1 MPDPKQNIK
10 KLYEAVSKEYDL
22 PDFKTFSSDMQDIEK
37 RNKLYTAV
45 SKEYDLPDFD
55 TFSSDIGTPVKKKG
69 ATRPTLESTPS
80 RGSLASQGKS
90 DVRSNSVELQTED
103 KKAAPIS
110 AEMQKLLDSTSE
122 SALNIAKKTGS
133 KSRTGVLLGT
143 EVKKIDPIL
152 LDKNKPFGDIGDKET
167 TVQRASVLQEQSNL
181 RQEQLKEEPAQPTLE
196 SEGKSEGFIGGL
208 KGQDKSTSS
217 FGKNPQIVA
226 DAIIG
231 GAVDMLGSTYSLSG
245 WAAEMIGLDAISTDA
260 YQKGGKLSEI
270 SQNFA
275 TRAKTNSGI
284 KNPETS
290 TFDHFLQGEVEDGFR
305 SLGVDV
311 LGQIPNIALAIATG
325 GESLAVKEA
334 ARKHIAAKLVTKGVA
349 QEVAIK
355 EAAQMAKSLTAKELA
370 TFAVKEIPKKG
381 IVEWG
386 KRAAASNTTQL
397 FTALSTG
404 SAITEE
410 YAKDQDISALDAAQ
424 SVAKGVFD
432 GFSEN
437 IFNMDI
443 VAGRSLLGL
452 DNVLTPAGRAIRET
466 IKRDGKDA
474 ALKQL
479 IRGWRDVAGKF
490 LKGGGQE
497 TIEENVVAVASF
509 IIDAIDTDNLNMEG
523 FTQLGKTM
531 GNATL
536 VSFTSGS
543 SLSGAAAMA
552 SFKPL
557 TKQESRKIEQYKEIL
572 ANENISLGTK
582 NIAKNRIEEI
592 NAGVETATSERY
604 DKIVALPIED
614 RIDILDKQAKI
625 QTLEADKVATMDVEI
640 NSAIDER
647 ITELNAEI
655 DAKINPKV
663 EPALPSEISG
673 FLTERNN
680 ETLSSVEQRIDNAE
694 LINENDIAG
703 ATSPLYDAIDGI
715 SKDKSLSEGDKQ
727 AAISLIEDKITK
739 LESYEFETETKII
752 QPEQERPVLVSKQ
765 IIGKVTRGSKNPSEV
780 TKGRFDGKQASVN
793 ETDGVIVY
801 DEKADVLSVVH
812 DDGRTDL
819 DFNYLEYQE
828 SSLDEDGNL
837 QSVKLV
843 DKRNGDEVSI
853 NDQDL
858 AYDIAIKAKT
868 QQLGEI
874 QDAVFDEVY
883 ETVKQ
888 EAITKE
894 VVKEK
899 PTIPLVNNN
908 QEGVKQE
915 KQQIKDFGVA
925 EDQVE
930 PVHNL
935 ISRLFQGLKESGLT
949 AANTVGEWVGIGKGK
964 EKPYSLK
971 INGKDVQVKNTSPE
985 VVNGFYSPLEKII
998 SKAQVAEL
1006 NTTLRVELNKVQKQ
1020 LQDYYQAAKK
1030 GIAVELPNGVFW
1042 EKALKEQVAKLKEQ
1056 ISSSEVKTDNFSL
1069 TVDEWKS
1076 KLNESEEAKWTGLTD
1091 WLSQQEGSVS
1101 KADIQQYLKDNR
1113 IQVVEVVKGELT
1125 EKEIKEKD
1133 RLLKELDDVGV
1144 KITLSILDGDKV
1156 KQNELEAKEEELFEK
1171 LKPLSD
1177 RTNQDLTKF
1186 SQYQL
1191 EGEKE
1196 NYKEVLVTMPS
1207 ETNFEIVKWKDGGYV
1222 LKVNGNNYAFN
1233 ESIDNLKQVQSEIEN
1248 GKRKGDDAKFKS
1260 SHFDEPNILVH
1271 LRMNTRTDA
1280 EGNKVLFLEEVQS
1293 DWGQEGKRKGF
1304 NKEPKYKS
1312 MPSGNEFRNQI
1323 EKKLGNVQDIVI
1335 DKNEFGDSVVIRKDN
1350 KFYIADLEN
1359 GKINVDEIY
1368 EADAPDF
1375 FKEYSTSIPSAP
1387 FVMDTNAWTKLGLKY
1402 ALKEA
1407 VAQGVDKIAWTTGEQ
1422 QNERYSL
1429 EKIADEVRYSKNPDG
1444 TYKIIAYKDGENIS
1458 ENKRLNEKD
1467 LESNFGKDVA
1477 QRIIDGVGENIEGEK
1492 SLTGE
1497 NLKVGGKGMKGF
1509 YGSPTEGSLGIVGNV
1524 AKSLFKQEPKTVEIK
1539 VKGIADFN
1547 KVNTKKD
1554 IEVYS
1559 EQKYKFYENQEEV
1572 SKQRAYEIIEGGDWL
1587 TAKKPIESIQ
1597 HSIDVTPELKES
1609 VEGGQPLFKDA
1620 EAQYRIESGKNIVEA
1635 IKDFNGSARAVV
1647 ALTHEIMHPTV
1658 VAIIDGAKR
1667 NSKNG
1672 LKHTQTIIDEFNKAN
1687 PKRKVTVEQLI
1698 QGNDDF
1704 KGGKTS
1710 KEYRAVQEFIAK
1722 SWEKYHREG
1731 GKGFSQQF
1739 QEVLEQIKKAF
1750 RDVYKSTSG
1759 KKLTPELR
1767 VMFDEILGKQNP
1779 TTSNQGG
1786 SNKPPTP
1793 PVVPPANNTQGGL
1806 TPEEADAKVVNMMA
1820 KGEKQIRD
1828 GGKKDWWNTIKRYV
1842 LNRRTDLD
1850 KQLNKSEAGQ
1860 RARKFNE
1867 NVSGSISHADDQY
1880 QASVQRIY
1888 AKHVARVNKK
1898 FGKLGININQTISEL
1913 SGKEEADVNAIIFLN
1928 RVINI
1933 DQNTAK
1939 KNKKTQTEIDT
1950 LTSDR
1955 LAEPNKDKKKKITKK
1970 IQAKIKQLKEDV
1982 KHPDGFNESEA
1993 KIALEGMK
2001 NRIGD
2006 KAFTDLEGRANAY
2019 SEIRREMLREMHQE
2033 GLISDDT
2040 LDNLLGDSYVERK
2053 FLDHIFDDSNFS
2065 AGDSSLSSNMIK
2077 ALMKGSEGLLITD
2090 ARLLLHSAYRA
2101 QANRIATNKAN
2112 TELANAVRDGGMDKS
2127 FAREAKFK
2135 KNLNGTYKKDKL
2147 SGNRVLESAPI
2158 GMKPIYYY
2166 KNGERHAV
2174 FVRTKEA
2181 DQWNDTVKLETKID
2195 PVLKFLSGTKVLK
2208 TFATLM
2214 NPLFAVSN
2222 TFRDFQ
2228 KVLGLSDTYDKN
2240 VLTAFPRLLANFSGK
2255 ASQYTAYKV
2264 GVATESF
2271 SKLIEDYTKAG
2282 GKFEF
2287 LHRDGKNDR
2296 LYRNTINRNK
2306 PYVVKLMGKSYNMFE
2321 NAFGLPGEISEISM
2335 RLAVFDK
2342 KRADLIED
2350 MGGKGNL
2357 SKAEMDDINI
2367 LAANASRA
2375 IMDYN
2380 KGGLATKWLDNFSP
2394 YLNAS
2399 VVGFVSDVDYI
2410 AKNPKMAA
2418 AKLGMYSLNV
2428 AAITL
2433 FNAINSDEEDYK
2445 NIPDYV
2451 KDNYYIFFIPGK
2463 FGGVKKYLPI
2473 PKYQG
2478 LQPIAS
2484 MVEEAT
2490 LAMWNSYNDA
2500 NYGKADSTVDRAA
2513 STLATWSP
2521 IPFTPRG
2528 VMMKLSPS
2536 VQAGIAYFGNY
2547 DSYRDQTVEYKKGEV
2562 SVGSEGLY
2570 NKKIARTYKVLGDM
2584 SKALGPDFE
2593 LSPSRTQAAM
2603 EKIITNPRT
2612 NFLIG
2617 NIYGISDWITQ
2628 NYQIPM
2634 ELEASDKNTIGKSV
2648 KHKFIRDVDPAYA
2661 SRASTSVKQEE
2672 YKINDE
2678 LNFLQKSIKLMVL
2691 NNASTE
2697 EMRDFIQKQD
2707 LSKEEKQSLEKRAQ
2721 TIQKDIKIAL
2731 TTPFY
2736 DELVDIKYLQFNPEK
2751 KARIVFQRF
2760 VGMDPKSDD
2769 FQVILESSVKMGIL
2783 SKKGTRKNDSSYQRF
2798 LKEYQKKFDSN
2809 Q

>member
-381 IVEWG
+381 IGEWA

-397 FTALSTG
+397 FTALGTG

-663 EPALPSEISG
+663 EPTAEEGVKEVGSVGVGGDKKTTSIFHGTTSEIAKEIEANGFDVEKGADGTMWFTSNKSKIESG
-673 FLTERNN
+673 EVGASVKGGIVERTID
-680 ETLSSVEQRIDNAE
+680 ESTLKLGGYDEQDKYSTGE
-694 LINENDIAG
+694 LINMG
-703 ATSPLYDAIDGI
+703 YDG
-715 SKDKSLSEGDKQ
+715 L
-727 AAISLIEDKITK
+727 
-739 LESYEFETETKII
+739 
-752 QPEQERPVLVSKQ
+752 
-765 IIGKVTRGSKNPSEV
+765 
-780 TKGRFDGKQASVN
+780 
-793 ETDGVIVY
+793 
-801 DEKADVLSVVH
+801 
-812 DDGRTDL
+812 
-819 DFNYLEYQE
+819 
-828 SSLDEDGNL
+828 
-837 QSVKLV
+837 KLV
-843 DKRNGDEVSI
+843 DDGEITYQIFEPNKLGKKIKQSLKETPQAGSGGVVDVETEPVLNNPITIVNGKQKGGVVKNKLSPKKMVGQLTKNLIDKGNRKELRTSMGDVGFNYKNGDVEVTLSDDFDFGELNGEEQQADVSI
-853 NDQDL
+853 NFIGITKPESMKNGLGSKELDRIVSLADL
-858 AYDIAIKAKT
+858 TGTSLSLTVDPQGATFGQTESNKKDILSYDSLKGWYKKR
-868 QQLGEI
+868 GF
-874 QDAVFDEVY
+874 VFDEDSSY
-883 ETVKQ
+883 GYRKPLTEKVKSLP
-888 EAITKE
+888 A
-894 VVKEK
+894 
-899 PTIPLVNNN
+899 

-915 KQQIKDFGVA
+915 ESNIPDIDINAYEEAEQQLLLEDVLYQDLSYDEEYARRERELQEAKSGDIFGNVFEFLHENLGRIKSKDYNDLGDSNKRKDNKAFNILYASDSALPLDVKLIGLSERFGREITSQDVIDYIEDRTNNPKKYNKA
-925 EDQVE
+925 E
-930 PVHNL
+930 
-935 ISRLFQGLKESGLT
+935 RK
-949 AANTVGEWVGIGKGK
+949 
-964 EKPYSLK
+964 
-971 INGKDVQVKNTSPE
+971 
-985 VVNGFYSPLEKII
+985 
-998 SKAQVAEL
+998 
-1006 NTTLRVELNKVQKQ
+1006 
-1020 LQDYYQAAKK
+1020 
-1030 GIAVELPNGVFW
+1030 
-1042 EKALKEQVAKLKEQ
+1042 KALKEA
-1056 ISSSEVKTDNFSL
+1056 SEIPPTAQEALEVYRNLRNNKASMDAI
-1069 TVDEWKS
+1069 DE
-1076 KLNESEEAKWTGLTD
+1076 LRGNA
-1091 WLSQQEGSVS
+1091 LSDSQ
-1101 KADIQQYLKDNR
+1101 ADLIQFYLKNSNE
-1113 IQVVEVVKGELT
+1113 QQT
-1125 EKEIKEKD
+1125 EFSNE
-1133 RLLKELDDVGV
+1133 RA
-1144 KITLSILDGDKV
+1144 SRDK
-1156 KQNELEAKEEELFEK
+1156 KQGNANIE
-1171 LKPLSD
+1171 
-1177 RTNQDLTKF
+1177 
-1186 SQYQL
+1186 
-1191 EGEKE
+1191 EGEG
-1196 NYKEVLVTMPS
+1196 V
-1207 ETNFEIVKWKDGGYV
+1207 
-1222 LKVNGNNYAFN
+1222 
-1233 ESIDNLKQVQSEIEN
+1233 
-1248 GKRKGDDAKFKS
+1248 
-1260 SHFDEPNILVH
+1260 
-1271 LRMNTRTDA
+1271 
-1280 EGNKVLFLEEVQS
+1280 
-1293 DWGQEGKRKGF
+1293 
-1304 NKEPKYKS
+1304 
-1312 MPSGNEFRNQI
+1312 SGT
-1323 EKKLGNVQDIVI
+1323 
-1335 DKNEFGDSVVIRKDN
+1335 
-1350 KFYIADLEN
+1350 
-1359 GKINVDEIY
+1359 
-1368 EADAPDF
+1368 EA
-1375 FKEYSTSIPSAP
+1375 TS
-1387 FVMDTNAWTKLGLKY
+1387 TNAAEVEK
-1402 ALKEA
+1402 
-1407 VAQGVDKIAWTTGEQ
+1407 Q
-1422 QNERYSL
+1422 Q
-1429 EKIADEVRYSKNPDG
+1429 
-1444 TYKIIAYKDGENIS
+1444 
-1458 ENKRLNEKD
+1458 
-1467 LESNFGKDVA
+1467 
-1477 QRIIDGVGENIEGEK
+1477 
-1492 SLTGE
+1492 
-1497 NLKVGGKGMKGF
+1497 
-1509 YGSPTEGSLGIVGNV
+1509 
-1524 AKSLFKQEPKTVEIK
+1524 
-1539 VKGIADFN
+1539 
-1547 KVNTKKD
+1547 
-1554 IEVYS
+1554 
-1559 EQKYKFYENQEEV
+1559 
-1572 SKQRAYEIIEGGDWL
+1572 
-1587 TAKKPIESIQ
+1587 
-1597 HSIDVTPELKES
+1597 
-1609 VEGGQPLFKDA
+1609 
-1620 EAQYRIESGKNIVEA
+1620 
-1635 IKDFNGSARAVV
+1635 
-1647 ALTHEIMHPTV
+1647 
-1658 VAIIDGAKR
+1658 
-1667 NSKNG
+1667 
-1672 LKHTQTIIDEFNKAN
+1672 
-1687 PKRKVTVEQLI
+1687 
-1698 QGNDDF
+1698 
-1704 KGGKTS
+1704 
-1710 KEYRAVQEFIAK
+1710 
-1722 SWEKYHREG
+1722 
-1731 GKGFSQQF
+1731 
-1739 QEVLEQIKKAF
+1739 
-1750 RDVYKSTSG
+1750 
-1759 KKLTPELR
+1759 
-1767 VMFDEILGKQNP
+1767 

-1880 QASVQRIY
+1880 QDSVQRIY

-2306 PYVVKLMGKSYNMFE
+2306 NYVVKLMGKSYNMFE

-2478 LQPIAS
+2478 LQFVAS

-2547 DSYRDQTVEYKKGEV
+2547 DSYRDQTVEYEKGKV

-2634 ELEASDKNTIGKSV
+2634 ELEASDKNTIGKSI
-2648 KHKFIRDVDPAYA
+2648 KHKFIRDIDPAYA
-2661 SRASTSVKQEE
+2661 SRANTFIKQKKLE
-2672 YKINDE
+2672 INDKSE
-2678 LNFLQKSIKLMVL
+2678 FLKKTVKLMVM
-2691 NNASTE
+2691 NNVSTE
-2697 EMRDFIQKQD
+2697 EMRAFIQKQD
-2707 LSKEEKQSLEKRAQ
+2707 LSKEQKQSLDKRAQ
-2721 TIQKDIKIAL
+2721 TIQKDIKIAAV
-2731 TTPFY
+2731 TPFY
-2736 DELVDIKYLQFNPEK
+2736 DELLDIKYMFGDPEA
-2751 KARIVFQRF
+2751 KAIVLFGQL
-2760 VGMDPKSDD
+2760 VGMDPKSED

-2798 LKEYQKKFDSN
+2798 LKEYQKQFDSN

>member
-1 MPDPKQNIK
+1 MEEDYIDQ
-10 KLYEAVSKEYDL
+10 LYTHLGGDKSGIDKNAFRKDMSTNKEY
-22 PDFKTFSSDMQDIEK
+22 
-37 RNKLYTAV
+37 NKQIFDYMKGE
-45 SKEYDLPDFD
+45 SQGISYDAFLKD
-55 TFSSDIGTPVKKKG
+55 TFTPVKKKG
-69 ATRPTLESTPS
+69 ATRPTLGSTPS
-80 RGSLASQGKS
+80 GGSLESPKKSEVPINKKQQEQFLSQSNTLGDSLKGIESTVPKIADSTVVKDIQSKNLTIPDAQKQQQKERIEQEKGFMQSLIDTPIEALTSGVLNMVGGVSGLIGGVADVLIDKNPDAKYPIFSDKWIGRKIQQGGELENPSFGTNQWFRDTFMGASSTLSKVAGLESQDARKSIGVSDTSKSTIDHLLSGNIKDTGKS
-90 DVRSNSVELQTED
+90 LVVDVIEQLPNIVLMASTGGSSGSLGVVG
-103 KKAAPIS
+103 ASS
-110 AEMQKLLDSTSE
+110 AG
-122 SALNIAKKTGS
+122 AN
-133 KSRTGVLLGT
+133 
-143 EVKKIDPIL
+143 
-152 LDKNKPFGDIGDKET
+152 
-167 TVQRASVLQEQSNL
+167 LQEQYSQDQDISMTDL
-181 RQEQLKEEPAQPTLE
+181 SQGIVMGITEVVTEKVFDLDVK
-196 SEGKSEGFIGGL
+196 GL
-208 KGQDKSTSS
+208 SK
-217 FGKNPQIVA
+217 I
-226 DAIIG
+226 
-231 GAVDMLGSTYSLSG
+231 
-245 WAAEMIGLDAISTDA
+245 
-260 YQKGGKLSEI
+260 GGKLSDFLGSSGKDLKEKIAREGVEKVRNEI
-270 SQNFA
+270 VRS
-275 TRAKTNSGI
+275 
-284 KNPETS
+284 TS
-290 TFDHFLQGEVEDGFR
+290 
-305 SLGVDV
+305 DV
-311 LGQIPNIALAIATG
+311 LKQGAKG
-325 GESLAVKEA
+325 VKEEVLEENIVTVVDYFVKAIDEDVFNQEGFSQLLKDMGQSTLVA
-334 ARKHIAAKLVTKGVA
+334 AASGGGISTIAAKA
-349 QEVAIK
+349 SQ
-355 EAAQMAKSLTAKELA
+355 
-370 TFAVKEIPKKG
+370 VK
-381 IVEWG
+381 
-386 KRAAASNTTQL
+386 
-397 FTALSTG
+397 F
-404 SAITEE
+404 
-410 YAKDQDISALDAAQ
+410 
-424 SVAKGVFD
+424 
-432 GFSEN
+432 
-437 IFNMDI
+437 
-443 VAGRSLLGL
+443 
-452 DNVLTPAGRAIRET
+452 
-466 IKRDGKDA
+466 
-474 ALKQL
+474 
-479 IRGWRDVAGKF
+479 
-490 LKGGGQE
+490 
-497 TIEENVVAVASF
+497 
-509 IIDAIDTDNLNMEG
+509 
-523 FTQLGKTM
+523 
-531 GNATL
+531 
-536 VSFTSGS
+536 
-543 SLSGAAAMA
+543 
-552 SFKPL
+552 

-572 ANENISLGTK
+572 ANKNISLGTK

-1793 PVVPPANNTQGGL
+1793 PVVPPGNTNKGANQNEWERSKQ
-1806 TPEEADAKVVNMMA
+1806 MMVDQENLLA
-1820 KGEKQIRD
+1820 EM
-1828 GGKKDWWNTIKRYV
+1828 GKKKPFIQRFIKNWFERQQGIIKALGKGASADKVRTMMTTVAGARSYADEQFKRKEKGIFGKKSIEQEKT
-1842 LNRRTDLD
+1842 LDLHLFNRRVIEIDSNYD
-1850 KQLNKSEAGQ
+1850 KNNQE
-1860 RARKFNE
+1860 
-1867 NVSGSISHADDQY
+1867 
-1880 QASVQRIY
+1880 RI
-1888 AKHVARVNKK
+1888 KHPEDVNKERA
-1898 FGKLGININQTISEL
+1898 LQAISEL
-1913 SGKEEADVNAIIFLN
+1913 
-1928 RVINI
+1928 
-1933 DQNTAK
+1933 
-1939 KNKKTQTEIDT
+1939 
-1950 LTSDR
+1950 
-1955 LAEPNKDKKKKITKK
+1955 
-1970 IQAKIKQLKEDV
+1970 KQE
-1982 KHPDGFNESEA
+1982 
-1993 KIALEGMK
+1993 
-2001 NRIGD
+2001 IGD
-2006 KAFTDLEGRANAY
+2006 KAFDKLNKDADKYFEAMNEILGRMY
-2019 SEIRREMLREMHQE
+2019 ED
-2033 GLISDDT
+2033 GLISEAVYDKLKGDD
-2040 LDNLLGDSYVERK
+2040 YIQRV
-2053 FLDHIFDDSNFS
+2053 FIDHINDTADGRTKTLEDYGLKANQ
-2065 AGDSSLSSNMIK
+2065 IK
-2077 ALMKGSEGLLITD
+2077 ALSEGSTG
-2090 ARLLLHSAYRA
+2090 LLLLDSRSLLSAAYRSVEQRVFQNNA
-2101 QANRIATNKAN
+2101 NKA
-2112 TELANAVRDGGMDKS
+2112 LAEFVSKTNNNKLGKEMKP
-2127 FAREAKFK
+2127 K
-2135 KNLNGTYKKDKL
+2135 YKKDGTKEY
-2147 SGNRVLESAPI
+2147 GAADKGYTKI
-2158 GMKPIYYY
+2158 IHF
-2166 KNGERHAV
+2166 KNGEIFATQLKKEYAAEWLDLEKTTTELDNRLRVLMGTALLKQMATGINATFAISNIPADYLNIIMFTDTFDNTNV
-2174 FVRTKEA
+2174 FNA
-2181 DQWNDTVKLETKID
+2181 MVKLGLNFTTNFAELVALKSIGIGRPKFKELSDSFTKYGGGME
-2195 PVLKFLSGTKVLK
+2195 FLTTYGKPDELITRDKGIVK
-2208 TFATLM
+2208 QVAGK
-2214 NPLFAVSN
+2214 VSN
-2222 TFRDFQ
+2222 TA
-2228 KVLGLSDTYDKN
+2228 VNTL
-2240 VLTAFPRLLANFSGK
+2240 AF
-2255 ASQYTAYKV
+2255 T
-2264 GVATESF
+2264 
-2271 SKLIEDYTKAG
+2271 
-2282 GKFEF
+2282 
-2287 LHRDGKNDR
+2287 
-2296 LYRNTINRNK
+2296 
-2306 PYVVKLMGKSYNMFE
+2306 
-2321 NAFGLPGEISEISM
+2321 GEQSERAM
-2335 RLAVFDK
+2335 RFAVFDEV
-2342 KRADLIED
+2342 RTQLIKQN
-2350 MGGKGNL
+2350 GGKSKL
-2357 SKAEMDDINI
+2357 SPEKWDEINYTAAARARETMDF
-2367 LAANASRA
+2367 A
-2375 IMDYN
+2375 
-2380 KGGLATKWLDNFSP
+2380 KGGLLAKKADVVSP
-2394 YLNAS
+2394 YFNAGAQGTR
-2399 VVGFVSDVDYI
+2399 VAAEYVY
-2410 AKNPKMAA
+2410 KNPKKFASKWTQISGAA
-2418 AKLGMYSLNV
+2418 ASLMLYNMMV
-2428 AAITL
+2428 G
-2433 FNAINSDEEDYK
+2433 DEEDWANLSDKEKNSYFVVFNPFKKEGGKRGYYRIKKTPALAPFLVFAEAGAMAMYNQFTGKNWGGGDSVLHREWETVNDALPIPLDPRNLPNKLPPVPRSVLSYFANYDFYRKQKLVNGQEEDISSQYQGVTDEKIPDFYK
-2445 NIPDYV
+2445 KIGQVSANVTGGEGLSPKKLQKTTEMIITSPNTNPIIGGAYHFLDKLVNTFGDVPETWNSKDKEISQIFGGAKARVYREIDPEYGRYQDQSLKILQKDLASTKYLLRNEVSSSVENGATEKEIKSLIGSKELSDGEKTSLFNYAKSVKDRAYLAKTIPDYYKLAPV
-2451 KDNYYIFFIPGK
+2451 KYWRGSPEDK
-2463 FGGVKKYLPI
+2463 VKLFVNNM
-2473 PKYQG
+2473 G
-2478 LQPIAS
+2478 LI
-2484 MVEEAT
+2484 
-2490 LAMWNSYNDA
+2490 
-2500 NYGKADSTVDRAA
+2500 
-2513 STLATWSP
+2513 
-2521 IPFTPRG
+2521 
-2528 VMMKLSPS
+2528 
-2536 VQAGIAYFGNY
+2536 
-2547 DSYRDQTVEYKKGEV
+2547 
-2562 SVGSEGLY
+2562 
-2570 NKKIARTYKVLGDM
+2570 
-2584 SKALGPDFE
+2584 
-2593 LSPSRTQAAM
+2593 
-2603 EKIITNPRT
+2603 
-2612 NFLIG
+2612 
-2617 NIYGISDWITQ
+2617 
-2628 NYQIPM
+2628 
-2634 ELEASDKNTIGKSV
+2634 
-2648 KHKFIRDVDPAYA
+2648 
-2661 SRASTSVKQEE
+2661 
-2672 YKINDE
+2672 
-2678 LNFLQKSIKLMVL
+2678 
-2691 NNASTE
+2691 
-2697 EMRDFIQKQD
+2697 
-2707 LSKEEKQSLEKRAQ
+2707 
-2721 TIQKDIKIAL
+2721 
-2731 TTPFY
+2731 
-2736 DELVDIKYLQFNPEK
+2736 
-2751 KARIVFQRF
+2751 
-2760 VGMDPKSDD
+2760 DPKSEE
-2769 FQVILESSVKMGIL
+2769 FSSILKDMKRMEISTSPRFRDEYYKL
-2783 SKKGTRKNDSSYQRF
+2783 YNNATQNKN
-2798 LKEYQKKFDSN
+2798 K
-2809 Q
+2809 